1 MKCSPKRELKRFLDE
16 DVGNG
21 DITSKLLQKK
31 KIVAGIITR
40 EETVVAGTNFVRDI
54 FALKKCKT
62 RIYKKDGK
70 VAKPNQIILEISGNA
85 EDVLTCERTALNLLS
100 RMCGIA
106 TQTKN
111 LRKQI
116 KSIGSK

>member
-1 MKCSPKRELKRFLDE
+1 MIYSPKRELKRFLDE

-31 KIVAGIITR
+31 KIVAEIITR
-40 EETVVAGTNFVRDI
+40 EETIVAGTKYVKEI

-70 VAKPNQIILEISGNA
+70 IAKTESNYFRN
-85 EDVLTCERTALNLLS
+85 
-100 RMCGIA
+100 
-106 TQTKN
+106 K
-111 LRKQI
+111 RKCR
-116 KSIGSK
+116 